1 MFPQTKKFS
10 VYVLFVLIVVLP
22 LSGFFVFTTS
32 AQVPTDPPIHIHLTW
47 QNDTSTTI
55 TVTWQTNSST
65 SGDNV
70 LYDNV
75 SRGGVPDNYSYNAT
89 GINYTYSGASG
100 YIHDVE
106 LTGLTPDTV
115 YYFICGGDAGGWSNE
130 RSFRTAPSVSSDV
143 RFVAGGDSRS
153 GDPAWPESRDN
164 ISQAMAKFNPSFVIH
179 TGDMVN
185 NGREQWEWDS
195 WFTDANDHW
204 ICNNSELDNYGLTI
218 PCMAIEGNH
227 ENPQASDT
235 KYYEQF
241 ALPRVSSDSHGERW
255 FSLDWGPDIHITFL
269 TTEWYYPPE
278 QDAWLEADLAAHKDT
293 MWKIVAFH
301 RPPFPG
307 RQGRTGEAV
316 IRNRWCPL
324 FDKYHV
330 DMVIM
335 GHDHMYL
342 RTCPINMSTY
352 VQPPGSGTPAPIGGG
367 TVYVISG
374 GWGAPLYDA
383 GDYWYTAYYK
393 KMYHFTLIDV
403 FKNGSLHLQAK
414 DGTGETFDEFW
425 IIKNET
431 ESPTIETPSRIPEGD
446 ILPDQPVKV
455 SVNVTDAISGVK
467 NVTLYYTINNGTTW
481 ENLPMNYTKYINY
494 STSLYE
500 ATIPPQQA
508 GTWVK
513 FKIVVYDYAGNNATK
528 DGTEPYCA
536 YQVIPEFPSAIILPL
551 LMVLTIIAVTLA
563 KRSLPR
569 KPKK

>member
-22 LSGFFVFTTS
+22 LSGFVFTTS

-55 TVTWQTNSST
+55 TVTWQTSSST

-75 SRGGVPDNYSYNAT
+75 SRGGVPDDYPYNAT

-115 YYFICGGDAGGWSNE
+115 YYFICGGNTGGWSSE
-130 RSFRTAPSVSSDV
+130 RAFCTAPSVSSDV
-143 RFVAGGDSRS
+143 RFVAGGDSRTNV
-153 GDPAWPESRDN
+153 AEREK

-179 TGDMVN
+179 TGDMVY
-185 NGREQWEWDS
+185 NGCVQSGADGWDT
-195 WFTDANDHW
+195 WFTDVNDHW

-218 PCMAIEGNH
+218 PGMVIEGNH
-227 ENPQASDT
+227 ENPTASDT
-235 KYYEQF
+235 KYYNQF
-241 ALPRVSSDSHGERW
+241 ALPRVPSDSHGERW

-269 TTEWYYPPE
+269 TTEWSYPPE
-278 QDAWLEADLAAHKDT
+278 QDAWLEADLAAHENVT
-293 MWKIVAFH
+293 WKIVAFH
-301 RPPFPG
+301 KPPFPG
-307 RQGRTGEAV
+307 ASGRYGEAV
-316 IRNRWCPL
+316 IRERWCPL

-330 DMVIM
+330 DIVIM

-374 GWGAPLYDA
+374 GWGAPLYTPGQHWYDA
-383 GDYWYTAYYK
+383 YVEST
-393 KMYHFTLIDV
+393 YHFCLVDV

-414 DGTGETFDEFW
+414 YDTGETFDEFW

-431 ESPTIETPSRIPEGD
+431 ESPTIEIPSRIPEGD

-455 SVNVTDAISGVK
+455 SVNVTDVLSGVK
-467 NVTLYYTINNGTTW
+467 NVTLSYAINDGPWTD
-481 ENLPMNYTKYINY
+481 LLMNYNY
-494 STSLYE
+494 SAHLYE
-500 ATIPPQQA
+500 ATIPGQPA

-513 FKIVVYDYAGNNATK
+513 FKIVAYDYAGNNATK

-551 LMVLTIIAVTLA
+551 LMALTIIAVILA

-569 KPKK
+569 KPKQ